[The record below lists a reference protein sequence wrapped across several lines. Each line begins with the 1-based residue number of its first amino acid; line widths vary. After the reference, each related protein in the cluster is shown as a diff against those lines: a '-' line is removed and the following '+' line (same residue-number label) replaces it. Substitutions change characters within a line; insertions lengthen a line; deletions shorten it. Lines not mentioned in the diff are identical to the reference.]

1 MKIYPPFPTCR
12 EATPTRRA
20 EKLIYEALEA
30 SELDGLALYE
40 VKPLSSAPQLDF
52 AVWILDVGTFGI
64 QTKGGRYI
72 MIDGEWHLVTDRGRI
87 RKESPIPG
95 TWDAAMAIH
104 DLVQEQLRHKTFVIP
119 VLVLTDMEP
128 DAEIEALAAARNVAV
143 HWGSPDNLVEHLV
156 ELAAERK
163 VYVRPTSAGIAAEAE
178 LVLPGSTRAVR
189 TTEPLAAPAHQ
200 VHIHVEHLHIH
211 VAGPGGPGRICTRLL
226 TGPPENVPAPDQP
239 LSSARLHPKD
249 SKVRTASR
257 LASSSNSNTSLL
269 TINVSKFGHL
279 PSRSGRRRLISQ
291 AIP

>member
-52 AVWILDVGTFGI
+52 AVWLLDIGTFGI
-64 QTKGGRYI
+64 QGKGGRYI
-72 MIDGEWHLVTDRGRI
+72 IIDGEWYLITDRGRI

-104 DLVQEQLRHKTFVIP
+104 DWVQEQLRHKIFVIP

-189 TTEPLAAPAHQ
+189 TPEPPAAPAH
-200 VHIHVEHLHIH
+200 HIHVEHLHIH
-211 VAGPGGPGRICTRLL
+211 VAGPEGL
-226 TGPPENVPAPDQP
+226 TDLQEAP
-239 LSSARLHPKD
+239 H
-249 SKVRTASR
+249 
-257 LASSSNSNTSLL
+257 
-269 TINVSKFGHL
+269 
-279 PSRSGRRRLISQ
+279 
-291 AIP
+291 

>member
-52 AVWILDVGTFGI
+52 AVWLLDVGTFGI

-72 MIDGEWHLVTDRGRI
+72 IIDGEWYLVTDRGRI
-87 RKESPIPG
+87 RKESPIPEA
-95 TWDAAMAIH
+95 WDTAMAIH
-104 DLVQEQLRHKTFVIP
+104 DVVQVHLRHKIFVIP

-143 HWGSPDNLVEHLV
+143 HWGSPDNLAEHLV

-189 TTEPLAAPAHQ
+189 TPEPPAAPAH
-200 VHIHVEHLHIH
+200 HIHIHIENLHVH
-211 VAGPGGPGRICTRLL
+211 VGPEGL
-226 TGPPENVPAPDQP
+226 TDLQEAP
-239 LSSARLHPKD
+239 H
-249 SKVRTASR
+249 
-257 LASSSNSNTSLL
+257 
-269 TINVSKFGHL
+269 
-279 PSRSGRRRLISQ
+279 
-291 AIP
+291 

>member
-20 EKLIYEALEA
+20 EKLIYETLEA

-72 MIDGEWHLVTDRGRI
+72 MIDGEWRLVTDRGQI

-104 DLVQEQLRHKTFVIP
+104 DWVQEQLRHKTFVIP

-143 HWGSPDNLVEHLV
+143 HWGSPDNLVEL
-156 ELAAERK
+156 
-163 VYVRPTSAGIAAEAE
+163 AAEAE

-189 TTEPLAAPAHQ
+189 TPEPLAAPAHQ
-200 VHIHVEHLHIH
+200 VHIHVEHLHSILR
-211 VAGPGGPGRICTRLL
+211 GFLRI
-226 TGPPENVPAPDQP
+226 
-239 LSSARLHPKD
+239 
-249 SKVRTASR
+249 
-257 LASSSNSNTSLL
+257 
-269 TINVSKFGHL
+269 
-279 PSRSGRRRLISQ
+279 
-291 AIP
+291 

>member
-52 AVWILDVGTFGI
+52 AVWLLDVGTFGI

-72 MIDGEWHLVTDRGRI
+72 IIDGEWYLVTDRGRI

-104 DLVQEQLRHKTFVIP
+104 DWVQEQLRHKTFVIP

-143 HWGSPDNLVEHLV
+143 HWGSPDNLVEHLWSW
-156 ELAAERK
+156 
-163 VYVRPTSAGIAAEAE
+163 P
-178 LVLPGSTRAVR
+178 
-189 TTEPLAAPAHQ
+189 
-200 VHIHVEHLHIH
+200 
-211 VAGPGGPGRICTRLL
+211 
-226 TGPPENVPAPDQP
+226 
-239 LSSARLHPKD
+239 
-249 SKVRTASR
+249 
-257 LASSSNSNTSLL
+257 
-269 TINVSKFGHL
+269 
-279 PSRSGRRRLISQ
+279 RSGRSTSGRRLPASPRRRSWCSPVQ
-291 AIP
+291 PGQSGLLVRRRGRRTRSTSTSSTSTSTSPGPRV

>member
-20 EKLIYEALEA
+20 EKLIYETLEA

-72 MIDGEWHLVTDRGRI
+72 MIDGEWRLVTDRGQI

-189 TTEPLAAPAHQ
+189 TTDPLPAPAHQ
-200 VHIHVEHLHIH
+200 VHIHRRAPPHPRRRARGSDQS
-211 VAGPGGPGRICTRLL
+211 AGGSSLTPQGAPGGPGQDGDQATLRERRKMSLPHN
-226 TGPPENVPAPDQP
+226 GP
-239 LSSARLHPKD
+239 
-249 SKVRTASR
+249 
-257 LASSSNSNTSLL
+257 
-269 TINVSKFGHL
+269 
-279 PSRSGRRRLISQ
+279 
-291 AIP
+291 

>member
-20 EKLIYEALEA
+20 EKLIYETLEA

-52 AVWILDVGTFGI
+52 AVWLLDVGTFGI

-72 MIDGEWHLVTDRGRI
+72 IIDGEWYQVTDRGRI

-104 DLVQEQLRHKTFVIP
+104 DVVQEHLRHKTFVIP

-156 ELAAERK
+156 ELAAE
-163 VYVRPTSAGIAAEAE
+163 AE

-211 VAGPGGPGRICTRLL
+211 VAGPEGL
-226 TGPPENVPAPDQP
+226 TDLQEAP
-239 LSSARLHPKD
+239 H
-249 SKVRTASR
+249 
-257 LASSSNSNTSLL
+257 
-269 TINVSKFGHL
+269 
-279 PSRSGRRRLISQ
+279 
-291 AIP
+291 

>member
-20 EKLIYEALEA
+20 EKLIYETLEA

-104 DLVQEQLRHKTFVIP
+104 DWVQEQLRHKTFVIP

-200 VHIHVEHLHIH
+200 VHIHV
-211 VAGPGGPGRICTRLL
+211 AGPGGKCPCTRP
-226 TGPPENVPAPDQP
+226 TAVVRPITPERFQGPHRIPLGVVLELEHVLAHHQRFEVRPLAFPLRQTPVDFPGHPVDRFPD
-239 LSSARLHPKD
+239 AD
-249 SKVRTASR
+249 
-257 LASSSNSNTSLL
+257 
-269 TINVSKFGHL
+269 
-279 PSRSGRRRLISQ
+279 
-291 AIP
+291 

>member
-20 EKLIYEALEA
+20 EKLIYETLEA

-72 MIDGEWHLVTDRGRI
+72 MIDGEWRLVTDRGQI

-163 VYVRPTSAGIAAEAE
+163 VYVRPTSAFASNFPHQSFDSELYPLGICGRIRFRICSYGFMRYKQG
-178 LVLPGSTRAVR
+178 VLYHECYGM
-189 TTEPLAAPAHQ
+189 LASPR
-200 VHIHVEHLHIH
+200 
-211 VAGPGGPGRICTRLL
+211 PGRHPAASK
-226 TGPPENVPAPDQP
+226 TGRKALRHSLWPANHPAASLNSDVGPE
-239 LSSARLHPKD
+239 
-249 SKVRTASR
+249 
-257 LASSSNSNTSLL
+257 
-269 TINVSKFGHL
+269 
-279 PSRSGRRRLISQ
+279 
-291 AIP
+291 

>member
-20 EKLIYEALEA
+20 EKLIYETLEA

-52 AVWILDVGTFGI
+52 AVWLLDVGTFGI

-72 MIDGEWHLVTDRGRI
+72 IIDGEWYLVTDRGQI

-104 DLVQEQLRHKTFVIP
+104 DWVQKQLRHKTFVIP

-143 HWGSPDNLVEHLV
+143 HWGSPDKLVEHLV

-189 TTEPLAAPAHQ
+189 TLGPHPRRRSRGSDGS
-200 VHIHVEHLHIH
+200 
-211 VAGPGGPGRICTRLL
+211 AGGSSLTPQGAPGGPGQDGDQATLREHRN
-226 TGPPENVPAPDQP
+226 NVPAPQQP
-239 LSSARLHPKD
+239 LSGAVL
-249 SKVRTASR
+249 
-257 LASSSNSNTSLL
+257 
-269 TINVSKFGHL
+269 
-279 PSRSGRRRLISQ
+279 RRRREENCCRRHEGPRRSRQ
-291 AIP
+291 GSGQVHQDTWADND

>member
-20 EKLIYEALEA
+20 EKLIYETLEA

-72 MIDGEWHLVTDRGRI
+72 MIDGEWRLVTDRGRI

-163 VYVRPTSAGIAAEAE
+163 VYVRRRLPASPRRRSWCSPGQPGQSGLLIRWPRRRAPPHPRRRARGPDRSAGGSSLTPQGAPRGPGQDGDQATS
-178 LVLPGSTRAVR
+178 PGSAGKCPCTTPTAVVR
-189 TTEPLAAPAHQ
+189 PTTVAP
-200 VHIHVEHLHIH
+200 
-211 VAGPGGPGRICTRLL
+211 
-226 TGPPENVPAPDQP
+226 
-239 LSSARLHPKD
+239 
-249 SKVRTASR
+249 
-257 LASSSNSNTSLL
+257 
-269 TINVSKFGHL
+269 
-279 PSRSGRRRLISQ
+279 
-291 AIP
+291 

>member
-20 EKLIYEALEA
+20 EKLIYETLEA

-72 MIDGEWHLVTDRGRI
+72 MIDGEWRLVTDRGQI

-119 VLVLTDMEP
+119 VLVLPDMEP

-143 HWGSPDNLVEHLV
+143 HWGSPDNL
-156 ELAAERK
+156 
-163 VYVRPTSAGIAAEAE
+163 
-178 LVLPGSTRAVR
+178 GSTPVR
-189 TTEPLAAPAHQ
+189 
-200 VHIHVEHLHIH
+200 
-211 VAGPGGPGRICTRLL
+211 GRI
-226 TGPPENVPAPDQP
+226 
-239 LSSARLHPKD
+239 
-249 SKVRTASR
+249 VR
-257 LASSSNSNTSLL
+257 
-269 TINVSKFGHL
+269 
-279 PSRSGRRRLISQ
+279 
-291 AIP
+291 